1 MVSNEIKESG
11 KKLNRMKN
19 EIKKAII
26 GQEHVI
32 DAVIKCLICNGHA
45 LFEGVPGIAKTF
57 LVKVLTH
64 TIEGAVFKRI
74 QFTPDLLPADIIG
87 VSVYSPE
94 KGFYV
99 EKGPI
104 FANLIL
110 ADEINRTP
118 PKVQSA
124 MLQAMEERE
133 VTIGKQTFPLPKP
146 FFVLATQNPL
156 ETLGVYPLPEAQLD
170 RFLFKIIINYP
181 NRESEKEII
190 EKNLEV
196 KKLDEFEINKVLT
209 LNEILEMQSVVRNI
223 YMCDEVKWYI
233 VNIVQATRY
242 PEKFDIE
249 LGKYIQW
256 GGSPRATIFLAL
268 AAKANAL
275 MNERNFVTPQDVKTI
290 APHVLRHRIILN
302 YEGKAKGI
310 RTDEII
316 EDILSKVPVP

>member
-156 ETLGVYPLPEAQLD
+156 EQKGVYPLAVAQVD
-170 RFLFKIIINYP
+170 RFLFKIFVEYPKAEEEFSIIDSNA
-181 NRESEKEII
+181 ELKT
-190 EKNLEV
+190 LEDFGI
-196 KKLDEFEINKVLT
+196 KKVLT
-209 LNEILEMQSVVRNI
+209 AEELVRIQEIVKNI
-223 YMCDEVKWYI
+223 KISEEVKDYI
-233 VNIVQATRY
+233 LDIVQATRY